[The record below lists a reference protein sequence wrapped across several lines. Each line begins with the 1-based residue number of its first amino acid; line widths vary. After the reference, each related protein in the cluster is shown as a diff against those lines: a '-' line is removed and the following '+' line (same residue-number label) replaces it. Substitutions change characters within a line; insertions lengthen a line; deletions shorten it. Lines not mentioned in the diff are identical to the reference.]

1 MNKPALIWIE
11 QLVTPHSSEVPPI
24 LADSFSI
31 RSTTNVEVLDR
42 LIAGTR
48 PACIFFDFDYPDRRR
63 LSHFANAKSRFPSIP
78 IVMMTLQ
85 HSESLAIWAYRHG
98 ALDYLIKPVD
108 AGELGKCVDR
118 ILEISALQSKQQSRD
133 ANLFKPP
140 IPNDVPNAQRNK
152 NERLS
157 PAIFFVQQNYSQRI
171 YSDAVARLCGMSAS
185 HFSREFKLA
194 YKMTFQEFLLR
205 YRVRQ
210 ACHQLQRTDV
220 SVADVAYNVGFTD
233 PSYFTRV
240 FKRYAGVAPSSYT
253 AANDD
258 VFVEEVV
265 VQNTEDK
272 MTSSSQIV
280 RSLAT
285 SFRQ

>member
-1 MNKPALIWIE
+1 LNKPALFWIE
-11 QLVTPHSSEVPPI
+11 QLAAPPSNEVPAI
-24 LADSFSI
+24 LVENFSI
-31 RSTTNVEVLDR
+31 RSIASVDVLDK
-42 LIAGTR
+42 LIVDVR

-63 LSHFANAKSRFPSIP
+63 LSYFANVKNRFPSIP
-78 IVMMTLQ
+78 IVMMTVQ
-85 HSESLAIWAYRHG
+85 HSESLAVWAYRHG

-108 AGELGKCVDR
+108 DGELSKCVDR
-118 ILEISALQSKQQSRD
+118 ILEIAALQSKQQSRN

-140 IPNDVPNAQRNK
+140 IPSDVPNAARTK

-185 HFSREFKLA
+185 HFSREFKQA
-194 YKMTFQEFLLR
+194 YDMTFQEFLLR

-210 ACHQLQRTDV
+210 ACRQLQRSDV

-258 VFVEEVV
+258 TFVEQIVT
-265 VQNTEDK
+265 QNGEDK

-285 SFRQ
+285 SFRH